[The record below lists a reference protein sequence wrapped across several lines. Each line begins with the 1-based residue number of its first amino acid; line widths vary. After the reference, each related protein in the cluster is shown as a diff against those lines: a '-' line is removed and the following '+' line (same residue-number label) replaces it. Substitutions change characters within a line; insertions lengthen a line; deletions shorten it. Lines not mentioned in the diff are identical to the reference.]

1 MSIPAAVVC
10 EPQVPPCCE
19 GALVFYGQGKT
30 YLSAQTGFLLTC
42 PPGFSC
48 DAGAYPHPIVVPKG
62 TIPFTPPTGS
72 NPLRITCCDGVV
84 LASYLPDGFTQAQFD
99 TAAQSLVD
107 EAAQH
112 LAQCMAA
119 DYNAAHSKKRLI
131 FDNPKLNPVC
141 ANTDY
146 SEQIEMSGG
155 IPPYAFTLTGG
166 TLPPNVTLSPTGLL
180 EKISGGSTVGTY
192 VFQVQVTDASTG
204 IGIKTFS
211 LHVVAIDVSMILPM
225 SPRVPYSSPLVSL
238 GTTGQDT
245 WSIVAGSLPEG
256 LSLNSATGVISG
268 TPTDN
273 DVVSF
278 TFTAQVTDED
288 DPPCLC
294 AAEATIT
301 WFCDPDLSSAVS
313 QVIDLTWGN
322 AGNGT
327 ASIMAG
333 NGTFSYAGADGL
345 IGPRMLSDNLCTDFT
360 YPLVVSIDFNASGI
374 RAPSTFDLQW
384 DLRFNGVIVD
394 TVQVGG
400 GGAGAWALNGN
411 VQLTWPLPV
420 QSLTQIRIDLTF
432 QGLTTSVTGTY
443 QVRPLIRP

>member
-48 DAGAYPHPIVVPKG
+48 DAGAYPHPIIVPGG

-99 TAAQSLVD
+99 AAAQSLVD
-107 EAAQH
+107 QAAEH
-112 LAQCMAA
+112 LAQCMAD
-119 DYNAAHSKKRLI
+119 DYNAAHSKKRLS
-131 FDNPKLNPVC
+131 FEATKFTVCFNAADNSIPLVV
-141 ANTDY
+141 
-146 SEQIEMSGG
+146 EGG
-155 IPPYAFTLTGG
+155 IAPYTFTIVGG
-166 TLPPNVTLSPTGLL
+166 GLPPGMVLSLDGI
-180 EKISGGSTVGTY
+180 ISGGTFTAGSYVSQIQAVDVRGNSANSTFTIRVVGITN
-192 VFQVQVTDASTG
+192 VF
-204 IGIKTFS
+204 
-211 LHVVAIDVSMILPM
+211 LPPM
-225 SPRVPYSSPLVSL
+225 SPRVAYNEPLVSL
-238 GTTGQDT
+238 FTTGQDT
-245 WSIVAGSLPEG
+245 WSIVAGALPEG
-256 LSLNSATGVISG
+256 LSLDAATGVISG

-273 DVVSF
+273 DVVPFPF
-278 TFTAQVTDED
+278 TVQLTDES

-294 AAEATIT
+294 TADFVIN
-301 WFCDPDLSSAVS
+301 WFCDGETT
-313 QVIDLTWGN
+313 QVIDLVWGN
-322 AGNGT
+322 VGNGT
-327 ASIMAG
+327 AAITNG
-333 NGTFSYAGADGL
+333 NGTFNYAGASGL
-345 IGPRMLSDNLCTDFT
+345 TGPRMVSNQLCTDFT

-400 GGAGAWALNGN
+400 GGAGAWVLNGN

-420 QSLTQIRIDLTF
+420 QSNTQLRIDLTF